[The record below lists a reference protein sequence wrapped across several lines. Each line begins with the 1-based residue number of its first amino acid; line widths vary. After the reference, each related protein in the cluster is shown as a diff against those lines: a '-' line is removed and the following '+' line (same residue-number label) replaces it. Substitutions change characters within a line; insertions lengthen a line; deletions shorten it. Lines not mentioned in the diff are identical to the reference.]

1 MTSKQR
7 CLIAVAVGL
16 LVFAFTRIRGFLP
29 FYVAGHTWL
38 HEQGVPPHIRNLD
51 TSLLLVLGAIA
62 AGWIANRGKPLRAL
76 RLAGST
82 HRSFAAALR
91 QGLQFGLLAS
101 IPMLAQAAIA
111 SDWVQFNWNTIK
123 GGLIAPFVE
132 ETFFRGLLVIV
143 PVSLA
148 RCRFGHGRSPHRC
161 CLGRCTCRGIANS
174 LLTTSGRS

>member
-1 MTSKQR
+1 MRTPAATSENGITSKQR

-76 RLAGST
+76 
-82 HRSFAAALR
+82 
-91 QGLQFGLLAS
+91 
-101 IPMLAQAAIA
+101 
-111 SDWVQFNWNTIK
+111 
-123 GGLIAPFVE
+123 
-132 ETFFRGLLVIV
+132 
-143 PVSLA
+143 
-148 RCRFGHGRSPHRC
+148 
-161 CLGRCTCRGIANS
+161 
-174 LLTTSGRS
+174 